1 MENVFDIRREE
12 ELYYI
17 VDSSGESTI
26 KQEDKRNNRIAVI
39 MYLYYPDMLSRWI
52 GYISA
57 IPPYVEKIIISS
69 NETIIRS
76 IEECK
81 EFEDV
86 KLIKKP
92 NEGRDVSALLIE
104 AKESI
109 VNADYV
115 CFVHDKKEHHNPQ
128 REYETDFWVANI
140 WENMLGKSPK
150 YLENVIGLFEDNNE
164 LGILLPPEP
173 IGYYYD
179 TWAGKGWYGSYD
191 ATRKLADILS
201 LKCEMSLD
209 KPPISIG
216 TALWFRV
223 PALNKLFS
231 YDWKYSDFDDDKL
244 ANGGDYLSYGVE
256 RIFPYVAQ
264 DAGYKTG
271 MLMTSEYAK
280 KQTAISQDLCVIY
293 SKTLSK
299 LIGIS
304 SAKECMEILER
315 YDSLEAVCKKAGDI
329 YLYGAGYWGKILLKL
344 IRIMGYSPKAFLV
357 SEESD
362 NKNVQ
367 LSVLKYGEENLGHDD
382 IVIIAVSNIDT
393 IRSISQKLD
402 DKGYNYFA
410 FWDENDG

>member
-17 VDSSGESTI
+17 VDPSGESTI
-26 KQEDKRNNRIAVI
+26 KQEDNSNNRIVVI
-39 MYLYYPDMLSRWI
+39 MYLYYPDMLNRWI
-52 GYISA
+52 EYISA
-57 IPPYVEKIIISS
+57 IPQYVEKIIISS
-69 NETIIRS
+69 NEVIIRS
-76 IEECK
+76 IECDK
-81 EFEDV
+81 AFEDV
-86 KLIKKP
+86 KLITKP

-109 VNADYV
+109 ANADYV
-115 CFVHDKKEHHNPQ
+115 CFVHDKKEHQNPK
-128 REYETDFWVANI
+128 REHETDFWVTNI
-140 WENMLGKSPK
+140 WDNMLGKSPK
-150 YLENVIGLFEDNNE
+150 YLENVIGLFDNNKE
-164 LGILLPPEP
+164 LGVLLPPEP

-179 TWAGKGWYGSYD
+179 TWSGKGWYGSFD
-191 ATRKLADILS
+191 ATKKLADVLS

-280 KQTAISQDLCVIY
+280 KQTALSQDLCVIY
-293 SKTLSK
+293 SKTLTK

-315 YDSLEAVCKKAGDI
+315 YDFLEEVCKKAENI
-329 YLYGAGYWGKILLKL
+329 YLYGAGYWGKIISKL
-344 IRIMGYSPKAFLV
+344 IRIMGYCPKAFIV
-357 SEESD
+357 SEEAT
-362 NKNVQ
+362 NKDMNVP
-367 LSVLKYGEENLGHDD
+367 VLKFGEANIGCND
-382 IVIIAVSNIDT
+382 IVIITVSDANAIK
-393 IRSISQKLD
+393 SISK
-402 DKGYNYFA
+402 KKKKKNYNYFA
-410 FWDENDG
+410 FWE